1 MPLFSFIYLIFML
14 PAFVLVMLAQWWV
27 NSTMRRWGQVRR
39 SGGMTGT
46 EVAKRLLRYGGMGD
60 VSLEGVPGNLGD
72 HYDPQSR
79 TLRLSPGRA
88 PGPSVT
94 ALAIA
99 AHEIGHAE
107 QDHQG
112 YVPLQFRA
120 ALVPAVNIGSRLG
133 WVLILLGL
141 ALRTA
146 LGTQLAWIGVAS
158 FSLGALFS
166 LATLPVELNASNR
179 ARAMLTQAG
188 LVQSSEEQRGV
199 NQVLTAAAFTYVAAL
214 AAAVLQLLYWI
225 SLVSGSGGRRRRCA

>member
-1 MPLFSFIYLIFML
+1 MLLFNSNYLVFML
-14 PAFVLVMLAQWWV
+14 PAFLLVMLAQWWV
-27 NSTMRRWGQVRR
+27 NSTMRRWAQVR
-39 SGGMTGT
+39 SAGGMTGT

-60 VSLEGVPGNLGD
+60 VSLEGVPGSLRD
-72 HYDPQSR
+72 HYDPLTR
-79 TLRLSPGRA
+79 TLRLSPGVA
-88 PGPSVT
+88 QGQSVA

-112 YVPLQFRA
+112 YLPLQFRA
-120 ALVPAVNIGSRLG
+120 ALVPAVNIGSRMG

-179 ARAMLTQAG
+179 ARALLTQAG
-188 LVQSSEEQRGV
+188 LVQGPEEQRGV

-225 SLVSGSGGRRRRCA
+225 SLVSGSGGRRRG

>member
-1 MPLFSFIYLIFML
+1 MLLFNSNYLVFML
-14 PAFVLVMLAQWWV
+14 PAFLLVMLAQWWV
-27 NSTMRRWGQVRR
+27 NSTMRRWAQVR
-39 SGGMTGT
+39 SAGGMTGT

-60 VSLEGVPGNLGD
+60 VSLEGVPGSLRD
-72 HYDPQSR
+72 HYDPQTR
-79 TLRLSPGRA
+79 TLRLSPGVA
-88 PGPSVT
+88 QGQSVA

-112 YVPLQFRA
+112 YLPLQFRA
-120 ALVPAVNIGSRLG
+120 ALVPAVNIGSRMG

-166 LATLPVELNASNR
+166 LATLPVELNASTR
-179 ARAMLTQAG
+179 ARALLTQAG
-188 LVQSSEEQRGV
+188 LVQGPEEQRGV

-225 SLVSGSGGRRRRCA
+225 SLVSGSGGRRRG

>member
-1 MPLFSFIYLIFML
+1 MPLFSFSYLIFML
-14 PAFVLVMLAQWWV
+14 PAFVLVLLAQWWV
-27 NSTMRRWGQVRR
+27 NSTMRRWAQVR
-39 SGGMTGT
+39 SAGGMTGT

-60 VSLEGVPGNLGD
+60 VSLEGVPGSLRD
-72 HYDPQSR
+72 HYDPQTR
-79 TLRLSPGRA
+79 TLRLSPGVA
-88 PGPSVT
+88 QGQSVA

-112 YVPLQFRA
+112 YLPLQFRA
-120 ALVPAVNIGSRLG
+120 ALVPAVNIGSRMG

-179 ARAMLTQAG
+179 ARALLTQAG
-188 LVQSSEEQRGV
+188 LVQGPEEQRGV

-225 SLVSGSGGRRRRCA
+225 SLVSGSGGRRRG